1 MVEVM
6 FLLLVAGVV
15 LVAVDWLMPE
25 TRLRGIG
32 VLVFCGGMGLAILMR
47 IDACVGKAWAA
58 GGRARE
64 RQIELEREQEVKL
77 AAVRELAPR
86 R

>member
-6 FLLLVAGVV
+6 WLLLVGGAG
-15 LVAVDWLMPE
+15 LVGVDWLMPD
-25 TRLRGIG
+25 TRVRGVG
-32 VLVFCGGMGLAILMR
+32 LLVFCCGALLAILMR

-64 RQIELEREQEVKL
+64 RQLEFERSEQVEL

>member
-6 FLLLVAGVV
+6 CMLLVAGVV
-15 LVAVDWLMPE
+15 LVGVDWLMPE
-25 TRLRGIG
+25 TRLRGVG
-32 VLVFCGGMGLAILMR
+32 LLVFCGGLGLAILAR

-64 RQIELEREQEVKL
+64 RQMEFEREQEVQL

>member
-1 MVEVM
+1 MVEVT
-6 FLLLVAGVV
+6 FLLLVVGVV

-25 TRLRGIG
+25 TRLRGLG
-32 VLVFCGGMGLAILMR
+32 MVAFCGGLGLAILMR
-47 IDACVGKAWAA
+47 IDACVGKVWAA

-64 RQIELEREQEVKL
+64 RELRLDAAQPADL